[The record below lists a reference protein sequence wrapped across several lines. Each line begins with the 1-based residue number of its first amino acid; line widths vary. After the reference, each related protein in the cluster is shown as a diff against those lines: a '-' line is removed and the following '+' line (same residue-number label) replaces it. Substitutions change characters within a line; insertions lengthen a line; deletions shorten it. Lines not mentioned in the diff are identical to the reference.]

1 MGLITILII
10 FLIIMIGRARTGKF
24 EFLTIYCGVWLISVL
39 LMTIKQSEMIPVSGN
54 TYIITILSIIF
65 FGLGYIIRIGHTQ
78 KYFIARSTSENFQN
92 SRYVHEYRG
101 RIKMIFFLLLIIML
115 FYLIQAIKV
124 HVLFAAGLS
133 MDTIRYEYVTKG
145 EIMTP
150 IEQIISSWI
159 TAPVVQYLIIPLN
172 IWMLM
177 SNYRKKTKIIFLIL
191 SIIDIFLYMYVV
203 LGKDNLIYYSFS
215 LLLIPFHFNVRKK
228 IAHSIYIVIGLI
240 FVLVCILNFIR
251 SDGNSLGLEFVYGYL
266 AVSLN
271 LFENWAN
278 VVDEQNIESLG
289 MAFFYGPL
297 NIATSILGKIGL
309 EWPYFD
315 KLSEFIGDCISTGIT
330 VFPSSGPITN
340 VYITHN
346 LFFYMDF
353 GVIGVCLGNF
363 VYGLFMAS
371 MIKKNLKKK
380 VLNIYEKLAEN
391 ILCVGALCCF
401 IYWPFFST
409 PYCMSFVILK
419 LCFKK
424 RQIKINN
431 I

>member
-1 MGLITILII
+1 
-10 FLIIMIGRARTGKF
+10 MIGRARTGKF

-115 FYLIQAIKV
+115 FYFIQAIKV

-177 SNYRKKTKIIFLIL
+177 SNYRKKTKIIF
-191 SIIDIFLYMYVV
+191 
-203 LGKDNLIYYSFS
+203 
-215 LLLIPFHFNVRKK
+215 
-228 IAHSIYIVIGLI
+228 
-240 FVLVCILNFIR
+240 
-251 SDGNSLGLEFVYGYL
+251 
-266 AVSLN
+266 
-271 LFENWAN
+271 
-278 VVDEQNIESLG
+278 
-289 MAFFYGPL
+289 
-297 NIATSILGKIGL
+297 
-309 EWPYFD
+309 
-315 KLSEFIGDCISTGIT
+315 
-330 VFPSSGPITN
+330 
-340 VYITHN
+340 
-346 LFFYMDF
+346 
-353 GVIGVCLGNF
+353 
-363 VYGLFMAS
+363 
-371 MIKKNLKKK
+371 
-380 VLNIYEKLAEN
+380 
-391 ILCVGALCCF
+391 
-401 IYWPFFST
+401 
-409 PYCMSFVILK
+409 
-419 LCFKK
+419 
-424 RQIKINN
+424 
-431 I
+431 